1 MQIVHRMAGSS
12 LSERVMLPLVAA
24 FAVLEGYDLTCYGA
38 TVPAILADPS
48 MGADAAAAGTA
59 GSLVA
64 VGMMCGA
71 ALAGAITAR
80 VGPRLL
86 LLVGSGT
93 FSAGMLVC
101 GIAPSIGPFGSARL
115 IVGVGLG
122 IVMPTLTTYVAE
134 LSSQHRRC
142 RNVGLIMAGFAAGG
156 VVAPLVAAALLPG
169 ASWRWVYIAAA
180 APALLLPLTARL
192 LPESPVYL
200 RGSPEAGGPHC
211 RRRAELFGLR
221 PLLAARA
228 RAATGLFW
236 VMSFC
241 ALMLVFGISTWL
253 PTIMRNSGY
262 SLGSALLQT
271 AVLWG
276 GAGVGMV
283 AGGRVADAL
292 GPKPVLIVAFG
303 AGSLC
308 LLGLSLRPSLVALF
322 VLMFVSGLGLLS
334 AQVLINAFM
343 AVRYPDDLRGPGIG
357 WALAVG
363 RLGAILGPALGGWIL
378 AGQLDVQ
385 WNFYLFAVPAVV
397 GAVAAA
403 LVPTIRTAGG
413 VVGNDALRETEKR
426 SSRG

>member
-1 MQIVHRMAGSS
+1 
-12 LSERVMLPLVAA
+12 
-24 FAVLEGYDLTCYGA
+24 
-38 TVPAILADPS
+38 
-48 MGADAAAAGTA
+48 
-59 GSLVA
+59 
-64 VGMMCGA
+64 
-71 ALAGAITAR
+71 
-80 VGPRLL
+80 
-86 LLVGSGT
+86 
-93 FSAGMLVC
+93 
-101 GIAPSIGPFGSARL
+101 
-115 IVGVGLG
+115 
-122 IVMPTLTTYVAE
+122 
-134 LSSQHRRC
+134 
-142 RNVGLIMAGFAAGG
+142 
-156 VVAPLVAAALLPG
+156 
-169 ASWRWVYIAAA
+169 
-180 APALLLPLTARL
+180 
-192 LPESPVYL
+192 
-200 RGSPEAGGPHC
+200 
-211 RRRAELFGLR
+211 
-221 PLLAARA
+221 
-228 RAATGLFW
+228 
-236 VMSFC
+236 
-241 ALMLVFGISTWL
+241 
-253 PTIMRNSGY
+253 
-262 SLGSALLQT
+262 
-271 AVLWG
+271 
-276 GAGVGMV
+276 MV